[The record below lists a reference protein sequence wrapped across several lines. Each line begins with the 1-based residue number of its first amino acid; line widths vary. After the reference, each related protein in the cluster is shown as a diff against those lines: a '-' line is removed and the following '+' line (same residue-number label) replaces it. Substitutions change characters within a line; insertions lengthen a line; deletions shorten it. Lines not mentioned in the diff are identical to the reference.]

1 MRRLLTLIALVVFM
15 LGAGGAPV
23 PAQQPAPQRQPQT
36 KEQTVYITK
45 TGKKYHRA
53 ICRYLSRSKIPTTL
67 KDAKANGYT
76 ACSVCN
82 PPQ

>member
-1 MRRLLTLIALVVFM
+1 MRRFLSLIVALLVLS
-15 LGAGGAPV
+15 APV
-23 PAQQPAPQRQPQT
+23 AVLPAQAPAPQRQEQT

-45 TGKKYHRA
+45 TGKKYHRDG
-53 ICRYLSRSKIPTTL
+53 CRYLSHSKIPISL

-76 ACSVCN
+76 ACSVCR

>member
-1 MRRLLTLIALVVFM
+1 MRRLLTLIALVVLM
-15 LGAGGAPV
+15 LGVGGTGAPG
-23 PAQQPAPQRQPQT
+23 QQPAPQQQPQT
-36 KEQTVYITK
+36 KEQAVYITK

-53 ICRYLSRSKIPTTL
+53 TCRYLSHSKIQTTL

-76 ACSVCN
+76 ACSICK

>member
-1 MRRLLTLIALVVFM
+1 MRRLLTLILGLFM
-15 LGAGGAPV
+15 LASVAAIV
-23 PAQQPAPQRQPQT
+23 PAQVPAPQQQVQT

-53 ICRYLSRSKIPTTL
+53 TCRYLSKSKIPITL

-76 ACSVCN
+76 ACSVCK

>member
-1 MRRLLTLIALVVFM
+1 MRRLIPLILALLM
-15 LGAGGAPV
+15 LGTVSAVPPV
-23 PAQQPAPQRQPQT
+23 PPPAPQQQTQT

-45 TGKKYHRA
+45 TGKKYHLA
-53 ICRYLSRSKIPTTL
+53 TCRYLSQSKIAISL

-76 ACSVCN
+76 ACSVCK

>member
-1 MRRLLTLIALVVFM
+1 MRRLLTLIVALVL
-15 LGAGGAPV
+15 LGVGSAVV
-23 PAQQPAPQRQPQT
+23 PAQQPAPQQQPQT

-45 TGKKYHRA
+45 TGKKYHRDG
-53 ICRYLSRSKIPTTL
+53 CRYLSQSKIPTTL

-76 ACSVCN
+76 ACSVCR